1 MVLFDN
7 TAYEYFFNP
16 LCCKNK
22 RIYYECILQLI
33 EKSKSVPLLYEA
45 DARDTLVLYF
55 RNCAYAVEDEEN
67 GGMAEEHI
75 SGRKT
80 EMENAAPFY
89 GILDIVDGFQ
99 KKRLEETE
107 IILLRSRPTAER

>member
-7 TAYEYFFNP
+7 AAYEYFFNP

-22 RIYYECILQLI
+22 KIYYECILQLI
-33 EKSKSVPLLYEA
+33 EKSKSIPLLYEA

-55 RNCAYAVEDEEN
+55 RNCAYVVEDEEN
-67 GGMAEEHI
+67 GGEAEAHI

-80 EMENAAPFY
+80 EMEGFED
-89 GILDIVDGFQ
+89 ILDIVVGFR

-107 IILLRSRPTAER
+107 IISLRSRPTAER